1 MKVLRRNFRWGRGG
15 ELDLVCRDGDT
26 LVFVEVKSL
35 STERFGAPSQHV
47 DVRKRRMLR
56 CGAVKWVSLL
66 GWRVSFRFDVV
77 EVTLAGGK
85 RPQIEHCR
93 HAFTLREGDMSRT
106 SEPR

>member
-1 MKVLRRNFRWGRGG
+1 MKVLRRNFRWGRSG

-56 CGAVKWVSLL
+56 CGAVKWMSLL

-85 RPQIEHCR
+85 RPQVTYCP

>member
-15 ELDLVCRDGDT
+15 ELDLVCRDADT

-35 STERFGAPSQHV
+35 SSGRFGAPAQHV
-47 DVRKRRMLR
+47 NASKRRMLR
-56 CGAVKWVSLL
+56 CGAVKWLALL
-66 GWRVSFRFDVV
+66 RESVPFRFDVV
-77 EVTLAGGK
+77 EVTLEGGE